1 MKWDPSH
8 QSSDVEDRRGQGGGG
23 GGGGGLPLG
32 FLISLLFRTKYGWI
46 IVLLGLGVYAVQRF
60 VIAPKQAQNP
70 AQLAS
75 GDREAHF
82 VAFVLD
88 DAQQFWDT
96 ELPRETKTP
105 YRHAKL
111 VLFTDSTPTAC
122 GLGDAATGPF
132 YCPGDEQVYIDLG
145 FFQVLSD
152 RLGAHGEFARGYVV
166 AHEIGHHVQKILG
179 IENGKSHAKGAT
191 GGSVRLELQADCYA
205 GIWARSAND
214 RKLLEPGDLQSALDA
229 ASRIGDDVLQQQSGR
244 VRPESFTHGTAKQR
258 YTWLK
263 KGYDTGSVGAC
274 DTFSAPT
281 L

>member
-1 MKWDPSH
+1 
-8 QSSDVEDRRGQGGGG
+8 
-23 GGGGGLPLG
+23 
-32 FLISLLFRTKYGWI
+32 
-46 IVLLGLGVYAVQRF
+46 
-60 VIAPKQAQNP
+60 VIAPRQAENP

-88 DAQQFWDT
+88 DAQQFWAT
-96 ELPRETKTP
+96 ELPRETKAP

-111 VLFTDSTPTAC
+111 VLFTDSTRTAC

-179 IENGKSHAKGAT
+179 VETGKSHAKGAT
-191 GGSVRLELQADCYA
+191 GGSVRLELQADCFA

-214 RKLLEPGDLQSALDA
+214 RKLLEPGDLESALDA
-229 ASRIGDDVLQQQSGR
+229 ASRIGDDVLQQQSGH

-263 KGYDTGSVGAC
+263 KGYDTGSVAAC
-274 DTFSAPT
+274 DTFSAPA